1 MKRPACNAVA
11 DRRMLNLRPSCV
23 SYAAGVRR
31 RPARSAGRRT
41 PTVMSRGRS
50 AGRTPARVSR
60 LLKRPSGEQGSIPGP
75 PLAAGKRASL
85 RGDRWESKAQSFR
98 STPLGGC
105 SESKARSYAT
115 GPGFGGL
122 ESSRFLG
129 RETLEK
135 PDNDLSITPH
145 LSVGKGFGASPAK
158 VFDPVQFSS
167 EKLQFSSDKV
177 W

>member
-1 MKRPACNAVA
+1 MCGTHS
-11 DRRMLNLRPSCV
+11 DQ
-23 SYAAGVRR
+23 GVRGAE
-31 RPARSAGRRT
+31 ARDA
-41 PTVMSRGRS
+41 PTAAKLSHRGGHR
-50 AGRTPARVSR
+50 
-60 LLKRPSGEQGSIPGP
+60 
-75 PLAAGKRASL
+75 
-85 RGDRWESKAQSFR
+85 ESEAQSFR
-98 STPLGGC
+98 SEPLGGC
-105 SESKARSYAT
+105 SESEARSYAT

-158 VFDPVQFSS
+158 VFNPVQFSS
-167 EKLQFSSDKV
+167 EKLHFTSDKV

>member
-1 MKRPACNAVA
+1 MCRDALQPVVSEGPKRRDALQPAANV
-11 DRRMLNLRPSCV
+11 PS
-23 SYAAGVRR
+23 SGA
-31 RPARSAGRRT
+31 
-41 PTVMSRGRS
+41 TV
-50 AGRTPARVSR
+50 
-60 LLKRPSGEQGSIPGP
+60 Q
-75 PLAAGKRASL
+75 
-85 RGDRWESKAQSFR
+85 ESKAQSFR

-115 GPGFGGL
+115 GPGFGGR

-167 EKLQFSSDKV
+167 EKLHFTSDKV